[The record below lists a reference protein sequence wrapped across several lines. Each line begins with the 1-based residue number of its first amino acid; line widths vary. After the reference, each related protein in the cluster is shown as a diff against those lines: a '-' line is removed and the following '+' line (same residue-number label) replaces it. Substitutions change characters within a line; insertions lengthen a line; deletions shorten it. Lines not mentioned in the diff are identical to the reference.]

1 MQKAMLW
8 ITRQITRNL
17 VLIAAFAS
25 LFCTFY
31 SAYANTSAPSLG
43 SASSLAVLAGTAVTC
58 TNTPV
63 TGNVGVWP
71 GIAIT
76 ETGCTVAG
84 TVHTADAVAKNAFM
98 DFISAY
104 NVLAPLNNTCDSA
117 HTLTGTL
124 NGLFLPPGVYCVDSV
139 AKAGTLIL
147 DGHHQA
153 NPVWIFLVNGA
164 LTGTNF
170 NVVLLNGGQ
179 PCNVFWWVKDAATL
193 TTSNV
198 QGVILAGAAITVTG
212 GTLGGDV
219 LATAAVTLTGTQI
232 NGCQPTGGTVPPPPG
247 KCVQE
252 DDGKDKDKD
261 HDNKDKDHDNKD
273 KDHDN
278 KDKDHDNKD
287 KDHDKDKGK
296 KG

>member
-8 ITRQITRNL
+8 ITRQIRRNL
-17 VLIAAFAS
+17 VLIASFAS
-25 LFCTFY
+25 LFYTFY
-31 SAYANTSAPSLG
+31 SAYAKTSAPSLG
-43 SASSLAVLAGTAVTC
+43 SASSFAVLAGTAVTC

-71 GIAIT
+71 GTAIT

-84 TVHTADAVAKNAFM
+84 TVHTADAVAKKAFM
-98 DFISAY
+98 DFMSAY
-104 NVLAPLNNTCDSA
+104 NVLAPLNNTCDSV

-124 NGLFLPPGVYCVDSV
+124 NGLFLSPGVYCVDAV

-147 DGHHQA
+147 DGQHQA

-164 LTGTNF
+164 LTGTGF
-170 NVVLLNGGQ
+170 NVILLNGGQ

-212 GTLGGDV
+212 GTLSGDV
-219 LATAAVTLTGTQI
+219 LATAAVTLTGTKI
-232 NGCQPTGGTVPPPPG
+232 NVCQATGGTVPPPPG

-252 DDGKDKDKD
+252 DDDKDKDKDKD
-261 HDNKDKDHDNKD
+261 HDKKCSDEDDKHNKCTQEKD
-273 KDHDN
+273 DH
-278 KDKDHDNKD
+278 
-287 KDHDKDKGK
+287 
-296 KG
+296 